1 MRLNP
6 LALFLV
12 CLAPLVGCAAQ
23 TKQSDT
29 AAQHTET
36 TMHIHYLEI
45 VTPDVDATCDALAS
59 AHGTTFGEPIRDLG
73 YARMAPLDG
82 GGSISVRAPMRPTE
96 TPVVRPYIM
105 VDDLA
110 AAVESARAAGA
121 QIALPAM
128 EIPGRG
134 TIAIYILG
142 GIEHGLWQK

>member
-1 MRLNP
+1 MRTNP
-6 LALFLV
+6 LPLFLI
-12 CLAPLVGCAAQ
+12 CLAPLVGCATQ
-23 TKQSDT
+23 TKHADT
-29 AAQHTET
+29 PAQHTET

-45 VTPDVDATCDALAS
+45 VTPEVDTTCDALAS
-59 AHGTTFGEPIRDLG
+59 AHGTTFGDPIPELG
-73 YARMAPLDG
+73 NARMAPLDG

-110 AAVESARAAGA
+110 AAVEAARAAGA
-121 QIALPAM
+121 EIAIPAM
-128 EIPGRG
+128 EIPGHG